1 MARMANMK
9 VIENFVS
16 RNNSRNIESHTGN
29 LWTNSKG
36 NELVN
41 YRTTIAKF
49 DFDTMTLYVN
59 TTKYSVTT
67 SKIQNYLK
75 REIQYLHGF
84 KIEYVD
90 HKSLNY

>member
-1 MARMANMK
+1 MRMKNEK

-16 RNNSRNIESHTGN
+16 RNNSRNIESHTQN
-29 LWTNSKG
+29 LYTNNDGTK
-36 NELVN
+36 LIN
-41 YRTTIAKF
+41 YRTTLAKF

-75 REIQYLHGF
+75 RELQYLHNF
-84 KIEYVD
+84 KIEYVE
-90 HKSLNY
+90 HKALNN